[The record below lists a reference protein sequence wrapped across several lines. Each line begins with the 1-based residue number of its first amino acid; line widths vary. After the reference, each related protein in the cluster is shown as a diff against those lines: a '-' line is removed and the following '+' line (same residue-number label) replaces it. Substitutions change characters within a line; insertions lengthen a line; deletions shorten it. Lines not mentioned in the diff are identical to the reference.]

1 MSIFLFVLIML
12 YAAVFAVPFL
22 NREWIT
28 FNHLMETALLRVL
41 RDGAEQEFSVILH
54 PLSVV
59 IHVFFI
65 TP

>member
-1 MSIFLFVLIML
+1 ML